1 MNGEMIDTDGDAVGE
16 NLNPRAAGR
25 LRIIGRD
32 GVARVVAETC
42 DRCGELRN
50 AAAPPCCPADGDEVA
65 VVGETDGARAFWQ
78 AFAAIA
84 ADLLDEE
91 DRASEDRA
99 FQENAA

>member
-1 MNGEMIDTDGDAVGE
+1 MIDTDGDMVGE
-16 NLNPRAAGR
+16 NLNPRATGR

-42 DRCGELRN
+42 ERCGELRN
-50 AAAPPCCPADGDEVA
+50 VAAPPCCPADGVEVE

-84 ADLLDEE
+84 TEVLDDE
-91 DRASEDRA
+91 DRASEDRV